1 VPNREFISGKLLNWT
16 LSDTTNRVMVNVGV
30 AYGTDTNRAREI
42 MLDVA
47 RNHPNVMSD
56 PGPITTFEN
65 FGDSALDLVLRAYL
79 PNLDNRLGTTTEL
92 YTQINLRFAEEGIS
106 IPFPQRDVHV
116 QKDSSIDS
124 AG

>member
-1 VPNREFISGKLLNWT
+1 
-16 LSDTTNRVMVNVGV
+16 MVNVGV
-30 AYGTDTNRAREI
+30 AYGTDTNMAREI

-47 RNHPNVMSD
+47 RNHPGVMSD

-65 FGDSALDLVLRAYL
+65 FGDSSLELVLRAYL

-92 YTQINLRFAEEGIS
+92 FTQINLRFAEAGIS
-106 IPFPQRDVHV
+106 IPFPQRDIHV
-116 QKDSSIDS
+116 QPDSSVTK